1 MKRLL
6 QLSILLAISTSA
18 FSQTYVDASYAM
30 TSEQN
35 KDWLVRV
42 RNADKDLQLI
52 LVKGRLF
59 GNRQTSNPI
68 NKLDVPMLIID
79 GVPIEDNIDE
89 RQKEF
94 LNTQLI
100 KDNVDIQ
107 IIEKEPEGVY
117 INKGF
122 TGIVLIVITDK
133 RVSKKFKRLK

>member
-1 MKRLL
+1 
-6 QLSILLAISTSA
+6 
-18 FSQTYVDASYAM
+18 M